1 MALLHVQSGQS
12 PMTKSRVVYGADNF
26 LDRPKAD
33 KELCNL
39 ERVGVMLKIICFH
52 LDSLSFRT
60 LSAPFDSDASSIL
73 QVNTKP
79 ERSKFYM
86 EM

>member
-1 MALLHVQSGQS
+1 
-12 PMTKSRVVYGADNF
+12 MTKSRVVYGAHNF
-26 LDRPKAD
+26 LDRLKTD

-39 ERVGVMLKIICFH
+39 ERVGLMLKIIYFH

-60 LSAPFDSDASSIL
+60 LSTPFDSDASSIL
-73 QVNTKP
+73 QVNTNP